1 VAKAGVTAML
11 YTTKIYGPGK
21 TPNVCVALI
30 DQPTPP
36 APIVHRTIIAD
47 GGKRLRVESVK
58 VSFERDAHQQ
68 IERQII
74 EVYTEDADAADERSA
89 QIMFLRFLAGLIV
102 TSIALVAAAF
112 SVVKDAY
119 ASSNMLPWRNALL
132 GFLGWMAV
140 TIVIA
145 TVAALLIQIRRSRHC
160 KWDWSFL
167 YKGATGL
174 AVVSG
179 TWAALQLIVFVYR
192 QVTLTPLIAPWR

>member
-1 VAKAGVTAML
+1 ML

-30 DQPTPP
+30 DQSTPP
-36 APIVHRTIIAD
+36 APVTHRTIIAD
-47 GGKRLRVESVK
+47 GGRTLRVESVK
-58 VSFERDAHQQ
+58 VSFERDAHHQ

-74 EVYTEDADAADERSA
+74 EVYTADADAADERVA

-119 ASSNMLPWRNALL
+119 ASSNVPWRNALL
-132 GFLGWMAV
+132 GFLGWMAI

-145 TVAALLIQIRRSRHC
+145 TVAALMIQIRRSRHW
-160 KWDWSFL
+160 KRDWSLL
-167 YKGATGL
+167 YKGVTAL

-179 TWAALQLIVFVYR
+179 TWAALQLIVFVWK
-192 QVTLTPLIAPWR
+192 QVGFMSLIAPWG

>member
-1 VAKAGVTAML
+1 ML

-30 DQPTPP
+30 DQSTPP
-36 APIVHRTIIAD
+36 APVTHRTIIAD
-47 GGKRLRVESVK
+47 GGRTLRVESVK
-58 VSFERDAHQQ
+58 VSFERDAHHQ

-74 EVYTEDADAADERSA
+74 EVYTADADATDERVA

-119 ASSNMLPWRNALL
+119 ASSNVPWRNALL
-132 GFLGWMAV
+132 GFLGWMAI

-145 TVAALLIQIRRSRHC
+145 TVAALMIQIRRSRHW
-160 KWDWSFL
+160 KRDWSLL
-167 YKGATGL
+167 YKGVTAL

-179 TWAALQLIVFVYR
+179 TWAALQLIVFVWK
-192 QVTLTPLIAPWR
+192 QVSFMSLIAPWG